1 MNFTSAEFL
10 CFFPIICIVYSY
22 LPKKK
27 LWMWLL
33 GASFFFYLC
42 QSPWT
47 AVLLVSTIYITF
59 VAAGKIYRS
68 EDESVKK
75 LWLWGTVI
83 FCIGLLLIFKYARF
97 HPVGISF
104 YTFQTLSYVID
115 VYRGKIKPEE
125 HPGYYALFVSFFPQL
140 VAGPIERSE
149 RLLPQLKTLSA
160 PKADDIRYGVG
171 RMVQGFFKKL
181 VVADAL
187 AVFVDRVYSDPSNMA
202 GPSVVV
208 GTVFFALQI
217 YCDFSGYSDIACGAA
232 RIFGVRLTENFDLPY
247 FATSIRDFWRRWHKT
262 LTDWLTEYLYIPLGG
277 SRKGIYK
284 QCVNIMIVFL
294 CSGLWHGGSLHYV
307 LWGACHGC
315 YLVAETLWERGRKGR
330 ENFWD
335 RIPKTWK
342 QLVTFLLVCFAW
354 IFFRAEG
361 VKEAFT
367 MIRNLPFGWSIRGV
381 KEMTTILQMKA
392 GDVLQL
398 ALGLWCVKLLDER
411 KDFIRGKYR
420 IFGLYIII
428 TAILLAWL
436 LVLSNNAGNAF
447 IYFQF

>member
-10 CFFPIICIVYSY
+10 CFFPIICIVYHY
-22 LPKKK
+22 LPQKK

-33 GASFFFYLC
+33 AASFFFYLC

-47 AVLLVSTIYITF
+47 VILLVSTIILTY
-59 VAAGKIYRS
+59 VSAGKIYRAES
-68 EDESVKK
+68 EAGKK
-75 LWLWGTVI
+75 RWLWGTVI
-83 FCIGLLLIFKYARF
+83 FCVGLLLVFKYAKF

-115 VYRGKIKPEE
+115 VYKGKSKPED

-160 PKADDIRYGVG
+160 PKAEDLSYGVG
-171 RMVQGFFKKL
+171 RMAQGFFKKL

-187 AVFVDRVYSDPSNMA
+187 AVFVDRVYLKPSNA
-202 GPSVVV
+202 PGPAVVV

-232 RIFGVRLTENFDLPY
+232 RIFGVHLTENFDLPY

-277 SRKGIYK
+277 SRKGLK
-284 QCVNIMIVFL
+284 RQCINMMIVFL
-294 CSGLWHGGSLHYV
+294 CSGLWHGGSLHYI

-315 YLVAETLWERGRKGR
+315 YLVVETLWEKGMK
-330 ENFWD
+330 EKGSFPD
-335 RIPKTWK
+335 YIPVPVKR
-342 QLVTFLLVCFAW
+342 LGTFGLVCFAW
-354 IFFRAEG
+354 IFFRAASL
-361 VKEAFT
+361 KDAFT
-367 MIRNLPFGWSIRGV
+367 MIRNLPFGWSVQGI
-381 KEMTTILQMKA
+381 KEMAMLLQMQFGDILQL
-392 GDVLQL
+392 V
-398 ALGLWCVKLLDER
+398 LGLWCVKLLDER
-411 KDFIRGKYR
+411 KDFIQGKYR
-420 IFGLYIII
+420 TLGMYFLL

-436 LVLSNNAGNAF
+436 LVLSNNAENAF